1 MKHKINF
8 SFYCA
13 GRMIFAFVQVCYLIL
28 LQLTVYRVT
37 NHGFGLAALMLVRN
51 VPLVFI
57 GPFAGILVDRYKKR
71 DIEVWFLSFMALSI
85 WMLRWT
91 TNLIQVYICAF
102 LYMFFWT
109 FVKPAFAVSISMLSD
124 EEKLVEANSIVM
136 IIEEIAGIAG
146 AALISLFGDKGIP
159 INYTLLFAAMLL
171 SIVSFFL
178 AHKGE
183 EKKENV
189 LQKREGFFSEFRSGW
204 TYFKQEKGL
213 YSLAIIVAMIWF
225 AIGAFSSIQ
234 LIYIV
239 NNLRLPDYYVGY
251 ISSVSSIGGILG
263 VVLAPVLTQKFAV
276 KKKKILGVGYLL
288 SGTLISVLLLLQ
300 KLNVIR
306 FIVIAITILLYSLT
320 TYTSNTIE
328 EVFEQELPAENHK
341 GKVISF
347 ISTIGTIGYLI
358 STTLAPVLTDY
369 ISVEYVMLISVVFF
383 VLTFITIK
391 TKFAVTIDD

>member
-37 NHGFGLAALMLVRN
+37 NHGFGLAALMLIRN

-146 AALISLFGDKGIP
+146 AALISLFGDKGTP
-159 INYTLLFAAMLL
+159 INYTLLFAAMIL
-171 SIVSFFL
+171 SIVSF
-178 AHKGE
+178 
-183 EKKENV
+183 
-189 LQKREGFFSEFRSGW
+189 
-204 TYFKQEKGL
+204 
-213 YSLAIIVAMIWF
+213 
-225 AIGAFSSIQ
+225 
-234 LIYIV
+234 
-239 NNLRLPDYYVGY
+239 
-251 ISSVSSIGGILG
+251 
-263 VVLAPVLTQKFAV
+263 
-276 KKKKILGVGYLL
+276 
-288 SGTLISVLLLLQ
+288 
-300 KLNVIR
+300 
-306 FIVIAITILLYSLT
+306 
-320 TYTSNTIE
+320 
-328 EVFEQELPAENHK
+328 
-341 GKVISF
+341 
-347 ISTIGTIGYLI
+347 
-358 STTLAPVLTDY
+358 
-369 ISVEYVMLISVVFF
+369 
-383 VLTFITIK
+383 
-391 TKFAVTIDD
+391 